1 MQIGIHYTNCGGK
14 KPTVANVEYEDV
26 AGPVKFYYVENWGF
40 SITGCLWDVDNTSN
54 QMTIQQLMNPY
65 LQWTIPKYMQVY
77 DYLLFRSHYARCL
90 VNGNYT
96 VKLHFAEDLIT
107 QVHKQQI
114 FLQSWEADI

>member
-1 MQIGIHYTNCGGK
+1 MWRIGDS
-14 KPTVANVEYEDV
+14 VALDV
-26 AGPVKFYYVENWGF
+26 FGLLTLP
-40 SITGCLWDVDNTSN
+40 
-54 QMTIQQLMNPY
+54 QMTISQLMNPY

-107 QVHKQQI
+107 QVHKQ
-114 FLQSWEADI
+114 